1 MSVLPVAIAGATG
14 RMGSLVA
21 RAVEADAGFTLVARP
36 ARGALDADWN
46 GARALAD
53 FTSPDGSARLADLAA
68 ARGVG
73 LVVGTTGLDAPA
85 KAALARAA
93 ARVPVLIAPNLSP
106 GVAALKR
113 ALAAALA
120 ALPAY
125 DVEIVERHHAA
136 KVDSPS
142 GTALALAQVVQ
153 EARPGTTLRAGREGR
168 VGPRPKGEVG
178 IHSLRGGAWI
188 GEHEV
193 VLAGPYESLEF
204 THVAH
209 DRAAFAQGA
218 LAALRFVA
226 TARPGTYGL
235 EDAIAV

>member
-1 MSVLPVAIAGATG
+1 MPRQRRSNRRVTIWNGRSRSRSPSSATG
-14 RMGSLVA
+14 SGSGRSIRSVSA
-21 RAVEADAGFTLVARP
+21 TEAWSNV
-36 ARGALDADWN
+36 
-46 GARALAD
+46 
-53 FTSPDGSARLADLAA
+53 
-68 ARGVG
+68 GVI
-73 LVVGTTGLDAPA
+73 
-85 KAALARAA
+85 RAA

-113 ALAAALA
+113 AVAAALA

-153 EARPGTTLRAGREGR
+153 QARPGTTLRAGREGR
-168 VGPRPKGEVG
+168 VGPRPPGEVG
-178 IHSLRGGAWI
+178 IHSLRGGGWI

-193 VLAGPYESLEF
+193 VLAGPFESLQF

-218 LAALRFVA
+218 LSALRFVA
-226 TARPGTYGL
+226 TARPGRYGL

>member
-21 RAVEADAGFTLVARP
+21 RAVEADAGLSLVARP
-36 ARGALDADWN
+36 AHGALDADWN
-46 GARALAD
+46 GARALAE
-53 FTSPDGSARLADLAA
+53 FTSPEGTAQLADLAA

-73 LVVGTTGLDAPA
+73 LVVGTTGLHDRA
-85 KAALARAA
+85 KAALERAA

-153 EARPGTTLRAGREGR
+153 QARPGTTLRAGREGR
-168 VGPRPKGEVG
+168 VGPRPPGEVG
-178 IHSLRGGAWI
+178 IHSLRGGGWI
-188 GEHEV
+188 GEHEI
-193 VLAGPYESLEF
+193 VLAGPFESLQF

-218 LAALRFVA
+218 LSALRFVA